1 MQIKPGFMLK
11 EVAGEYYAIPFD
23 ASYETQGAM
32 VSLNQSGAF
41 LWQLLEEECDTE
53 SLCKALVE
61 HYNVAPI
68 VADTA
73 VKEFLELLREK
84 QLLVER

>member
-23 ASYETQGAM
+23 ASYESQGAM

-41 LWQLLEEECDTE
+41 LWQLLEEECDVDG
-53 SLCKALVE
+53 LCKAVVE

-73 VKEFLELLREK
+73 VKEFLGVLREK
-84 QLLVER
+84 QLLVE

>member
-23 ASYETQGAM
+23 ASYESHGAM

-41 LWQLLEEECDTE
+41 LWQLLEEENSVE
-53 SLCKALVE
+53 SLCKSVVE

-84 QLLVER
+84 QLLVE